1 MRMVV
6 TRDGLIQIDGYGYE
20 DCNISF
26 VADMSWIPGYN
37 RKEWGVFHALQ
48 WYDKPEWDDPTD
60 EEMEGYP
67 YGEIEFTNYPPS
79 HKITEL
85 GIFEAAVVEW
95 ERQKKAEESR
105 IAAEE
110 EERQAEEARLAEEE
124 AKTLDTYLEFDLE
137 DLLTD
142 L

>member
-1 MRMVV
+1 M
-6 TRDGLIQIDGYGYE
+6 G
-20 DCNISF
+20 
-26 VADMSWIPGYN
+26 
-37 RKEWGVFHALQ
+37 
-48 WYDKPEWDDPTD
+48 
-60 EEMEGYP
+60 
-67 YGEIEFTNYPPS
+67 
-79 HKITEL
+79 
-85 GIFEAAVVEW
+85 
-95 ERQKKAEESR
+95 RQKKVEESR

>member
-1 MRMVV
+1 MRLVV
-6 TRDGLIQIDGYGYE
+6 TRDGYIQLDGYGY
-20 DCNISF
+20 DGCNVSF

-37 RKEWGVFHALQ
+37 RREWGVFHALQ
-48 WYDKPEWDDPTD
+48 WYDAPDWEDPT
-60 EEMEGYP
+60 EEELSDYP
-67 YGEIEFTNYPPS
+67 YGEIEFTNYPPPA
-79 HKITEL
+79 KITEL
-85 GIFEAAVVEW
+85 GVFEAALIEW
-95 ERQKKAEESR
+95 EKQKKAEEAT

-110 EERQAEEARLAEEE
+110 EERKAEEARLAEEE

>member
-6 TRDGLIQIDGYGYE
+6 TDDGYIQIDGYGYS

-26 VADMSWIPGYN
+26 AGDMSWIPGYN
-37 RKEWGVFHALQ
+37 RAEWGRFHALQ
-48 WYDKPEWDDPTD
+48 WYGEPEFDDAT
-60 EEMEGYP
+60 EEELAQYP
-67 YGEIEFTNYPPS
+67 YGEIEFSNYPPP
-79 HKITEL
+79 HRITEL

-95 ERQKKAEESR
+95 NNKKKEEEAAA
-105 IAAEE
+105 AAEE
-110 EERQAEEARLAEEE
+110 EARKQEEARLAEEE